1 MALLSFIQL
10 ALMILFYGGLIGVL
24 VYLII
29 RRVHQKANE
38 DFEDRDN

>member
-1 MALLSFIQL
+1 MEDMGIFLSV
-10 ALMILFYGGLIGVL
+10 LFWIVIAIIL

-29 RRVHQKANE
+29 RRINLKQTE

>member
-1 MALLSFIQL
+1 MDWSLFI
-10 ALMILFYGGLIGVL
+10 IFLFYGGLGIAI

-29 RRVHQKANE
+29 RRIRIMKSD

>member
-1 MALLSFIQL
+1 MEDVEILLS
-10 ALMILFYGGLIGVL
+10 ILLWVVIAIIL

-29 RRVHQKANE
+29 RRINLKQTE

>member
-1 MALLSFIQL
+1 MEDMGIFLS
-10 ALMILFYGGLIGVL
+10 ILFWIVIAIIL

-29 RRVHQKANE
+29 RRINLKQTE

>member
-1 MALLSFIQL
+1 MEEMGALIG
-10 ALMILFYGGLIGVL
+10 ILFWIVIAVIL

-29 RRVHQKANE
+29 RRIGIKQNE